1 MEIKATQ
8 DIHKRR
14 FSRNLG
20 VGLTLAAMVAIVF
33 GLTVVKV
40 KRGDPMQGFDHTVRP
55 EMAPAGDGN

>member
-8 DIHKRR
+8 EIHKRR

-33 GLTVVKV
+33 GLTVVKMTN
-40 KRGDPMQGFDHTVRP
+40 GDTMQAFDHVVRP
-55 EMAPAGDGN
+55 EMATGGGN